1 MEKQDLHILRLM
13 GELDRDGNSSQR
25 ELSQRLNISV
35 GLVNAFL
42 KRLVNKGY
50 FKVKTMPRKRLK
62 YLLTPEGLAR
72 KSRLTAEYLRYS
84 ISFYR
89 DVKELLLGKF
99 GEMESNQ
106 VKKVL
111 FF

>member
-1 MEKQDLHILRLM
+1 M

-50 FKVKTMPRKRLK
+50 FKVRTMPRNRLK
-62 YLLTPEGLAR
+62 YSSHHTGN
-72 KSRLTAEYLRYS
+72 TA
-84 ISFYR
+84 
-89 DVKELLLGKF
+89 
-99 GEMESNQ
+99 
-106 VKKVL
+106 
-111 FF
+111 